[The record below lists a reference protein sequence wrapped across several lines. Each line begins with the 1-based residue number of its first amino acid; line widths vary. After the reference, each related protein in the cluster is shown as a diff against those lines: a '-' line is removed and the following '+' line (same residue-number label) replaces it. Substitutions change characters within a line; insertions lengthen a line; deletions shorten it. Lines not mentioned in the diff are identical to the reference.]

1 MFCHQRNSGG
11 FEYEILLQVCLFP
24 RDQLWSFFLD
34 GCSHQDGYVA
44 EVTYEGEAVYPEDFE
59 SPGVYTGSPSVHS
72 NTVYKADR
80 KKNTVSKQK
89 KPFKQPSSSVYKPSA
104 SSQYEPAPIRPQV
117 NKQPPKQVQAVKP
130 RPVKIPYNEDPPQF
144 YPSYKPIPSPAPN
157 VAPYK
162 PEPKPYNS
170 YDQVRFEE
178 ILKEEPTSVPAPQSY
193 RPEPRR
199 PAPLLLD
206 PELRCRAL
214 NQHENR
220 HLCKARHF

>member
-1 MFCHQRNSGG
+1 M
-11 FEYEILLQVCLFP
+11 
-24 RDQLWSFFLD
+24 
-34 GCSHQDGYVA
+34 A

-80 KKNTVSKQK
+80 KKKNTASRQSLN
-89 KPFKQPSSSVYKPSA
+89 KPFKHPSSSVYKPSTL
-104 SSQYEPAPIRPQV
+104 SQYEPAQSGPQV
-117 NKQPPKQVQAVKP
+117 NKQPSKKVPVVKP

-144 YPSYKPIPSPAPN
+144 SPSYKPIPSTAPN
-157 VAPYK
+157 VASYK

-170 YDQVRFEE
+170 QPASSYDLVRFEE

-206 PELRCRAL
+206 PELRCRTL

-220 HLCKARHF
+220 HLCRARHGYSISNRFYGF